1 MSTNSGNESDK
12 DQLFI
17 AQQTIINQG
26 LEIER
31 LKGQLTHYKEVIRSV
46 ENELSDAKVQLN
58 HYQKLNNAKDTTGVN

>member
-12 DQLFI
+12 DQL
-17 AQQTIINQG
+17 IINQG

-31 LKGQLTHYKEVIRSV
+31 LKGQLTHYKEVNRSL
-46 ENELSDAKVQLN
+46 ENELSDVKVQLN